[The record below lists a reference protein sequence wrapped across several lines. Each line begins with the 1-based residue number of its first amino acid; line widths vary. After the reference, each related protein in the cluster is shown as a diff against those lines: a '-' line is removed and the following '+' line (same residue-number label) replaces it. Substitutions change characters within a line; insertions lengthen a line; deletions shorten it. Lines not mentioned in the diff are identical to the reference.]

1 MCKKILCFAVA
12 AVVTTLMLAS
22 CTKHRVDIYTHAP
35 DEPIVV
41 KLDINIYQ
49 RYVVLEEE
57 RRAEPAKE
65 EAEPEVSP
73 GDETEKES
81 PPPSGEKESR
91 VGDVFLQ
98 LLGIGVAHAETASD
112 QQQLKRVRDSM
123 RKRTPT
129 LNKYKA
135 DKSIGENRWGH
146 VEARPSPKMSN
157 AKYAKAVKVV
167 IAAENADRRL
177 MYKIYARIDGTSA
190 QKQAITYAKVL
201 RDNARPGWWIEVV
214 VKKKWVWKLK

>member
-1 MCKKILCFAVA
+1 MCKKILWFAAA
-12 AVVTTLMLAS
+12 AVVTTLMFAS
-22 CTKHRVDIYTHAP
+22 CKHRVDIYTHAP

-57 RRAEPAKE
+57 RRAEAAKE

-81 PPPSGEKESR
+81 PPPSGEKESK

-112 QQQLKRVRDSM
+112 QGQLKRVRDSM

-135 DKSIGENRWGH
+135 DKSIGENRRGL
-146 VEARPSPKMSN
+146 VEGRPSPKMSN
-157 AKYAKAVKVV
+157 AKYARAVKAV

-177 MYKIYARIDGTSA
+177 MYKIYARIDGTSV
-190 QKQAITYAKVL
+190 QRQAITYAKVL
-201 RDNARPGWWIEVV
+201 RDKARPGWWIEVFV
-214 VKKKWVWKLK
+214 NKKWVWKQK